1 VTAVRLAQTRVS
13 APGEYFTAA
22 LTAACGNQRD
32 QRDLSL
38 SRQWVSRKTGTK
50 ALEADQRV
58 GDIL

>member
-1 VTAVRLAQTRVS
+1 VRAAQTPVP
-13 APGEYFTAA
+13 APGDHFIAA

-38 SRQWVSRKTGTK
+38 SRQWVSWKTGAK
-50 ALEADQRV
+50 ELEADQRV